1 MCNHVAAMSRET
13 KKKKGHI
20 GNRCMKLQTISE
32 NSTAHYK
39 RKTERQNKPPS
50 PSQKKHGAKRF
61 RKKGF
66 GLLLWLFLI
75 TQKEESGRIL
85 PGI

>member
-13 KKKKGHI
+13 KKKRGHI

-39 RKTERQNKPPS
+39 RKTERQNKPP
-50 PSQKKHGAKRF
+50 QKKHGAKRF

-66 GLLLWLFLI
+66 GLWLWLFLR